1 MTQLCLFS
9 PADPAPLTDLQQRI
23 IRAIRSGHHRF
34 GELRREALGE
44 QANDRAPF
52 LQELR
57 ALEDNGQVITR
68 RHYPGGTGYIKEYKV
83 TQ

>member
-1 MTQLCLFS
+1 MTQLCLFT
-9 PADPAPLTDLQQRI
+9 PTDPATLTDLQQRI
-23 IRAIRSGHHRF
+23 ISAIRSGHRRF
-34 GELRREALGE
+34 GDLRRAALGE
-44 QANDRAPF
+44 QANDHAPF

-68 RHYPGGTGYIKEYKV
+68 RHYPGGTGYIKEYEV